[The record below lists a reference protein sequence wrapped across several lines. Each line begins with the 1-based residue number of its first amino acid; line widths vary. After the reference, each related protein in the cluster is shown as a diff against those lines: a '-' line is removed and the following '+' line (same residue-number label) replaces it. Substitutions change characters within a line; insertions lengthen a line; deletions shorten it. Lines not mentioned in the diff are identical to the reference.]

1 MDVFIK
7 NKDKQNF
14 LLTENVSSV
23 AGGFF
28 QLPTWRPHTSVLC
41 WQVRVT
47 QGQEPPH
54 FVSLFQNK
62 PLVIHLGGTCREHG
76 ESAPGS
82 TRLFHIRESSTKAT
96 RAVEVSLVDH
106 RASILLDYA
115 RETTHTGHTVSQ

>member
-1 MDVFIK
+1 MYSFK
-7 NKDKQNF
+7 KKKQIF
-14 LLTENVSSV
+14 LLTEKVSSV
-23 AGGFF
+23 VGGWV
-28 QLPTWRPHTSVLC
+28 QLPTWRPHTSVSC
-41 WQVRVT
+41 WQVCVT

-96 RAVEVSLVDH
+96 RAVEVSLADH
-106 RASILLDYA
+106 RASILLDYP
-115 RETTHTGHTVSQ
+115 